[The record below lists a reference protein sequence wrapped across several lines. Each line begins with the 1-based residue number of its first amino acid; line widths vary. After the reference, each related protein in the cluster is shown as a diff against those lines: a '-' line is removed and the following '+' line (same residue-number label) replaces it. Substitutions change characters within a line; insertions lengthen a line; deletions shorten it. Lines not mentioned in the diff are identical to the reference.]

1 MCAKCHHLWLLLPL
15 DHLVK
20 QSRLLPDVFTEPT
33 GSAHTLSTSHQ
44 SFIGLLSIINAFTQR
59 SVVGSIQVCV
69 CVLKY
74 NKQPGYVAK
83 CVNID
88 VHRVTPADPHTF
100 LTSAGGI
107 NPDNFPEYIT
117 QEIRGDLCS
126 LSDFR
131 CLCASNGGAFL
142 LYD

>member
-1 MCAKCHHLWLLLPL
+1 
-15 DHLVK
+15 
-20 QSRLLPDVFTEPT
+20 
-33 GSAHTLSTSHQ
+33 
-44 SFIGLLSIINAFTQR
+44 
-59 SVVGSIQVCV
+59 
-69 CVLKY
+69 VLKY

-142 LYD
+142 